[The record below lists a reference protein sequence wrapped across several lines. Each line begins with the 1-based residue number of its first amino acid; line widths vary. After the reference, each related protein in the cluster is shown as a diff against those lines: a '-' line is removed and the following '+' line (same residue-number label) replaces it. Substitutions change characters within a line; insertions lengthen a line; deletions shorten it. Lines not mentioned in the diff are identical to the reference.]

1 MPPKRSPLRPLKSPH
16 NDMNLPT
23 KSEIPWESSDA
34 AALKQFFESKS
45 GQRALMHLS
54 DLIPSLLDGSDVN
67 KTLVTSGEV
76 KGWNNALRA
85 LLNLT
90 IEQPAP
96 VKVPEA
102 YPSLDD
108 ESQWEDGQKPTTTN
122 P

>member
-1 MPPKRSPLRPLKSPH
+1 MQ
-16 NDMNLPT
+16 LPT
-23 KSEIPWESSDA
+23 KQETPWESSDA
-34 AALKQFFESKS
+34 SALRLFFESKT
-45 GQRALMHLS
+45 GQRALTHLN

-67 KTLVTSGEV
+67 KTLVTNGEV

-96 VKVPEA
+96 IKIPEA

-108 ESQWEDGQKPTTTN
+108 EDAWKEDKKPETTN